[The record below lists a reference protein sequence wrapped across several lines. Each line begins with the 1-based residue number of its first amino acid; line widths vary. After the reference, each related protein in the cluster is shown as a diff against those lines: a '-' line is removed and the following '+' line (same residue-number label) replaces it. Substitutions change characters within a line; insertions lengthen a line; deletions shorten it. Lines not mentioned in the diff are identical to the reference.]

1 MVRVF
6 EPLTH
11 RAGRATRSVAARGNP
26 KAIRALDLRRAW
38 LAILVLGLAP
48 SARAEDAQP
57 SPARFSPASS
67 TALWALA
74 QLIPSPLLVI
84 GDEHVGGGMRW
95 QLTPLLVSF
104 GVAARPLRSFIV
116 SPVARHS
123 GSVEL
128 HASPEWACCAP
139 DDQHGWLVRA
149 GLRMYLPLIEHG
161 EMLSWSF
168 GASYHLAVDGGG
180 PAGDLGL
187 YTLFGVFGLNLTV
200 SPLLTGREFV
210 AALNFRYY

>member
-1 MVRVF
+1 MI

-11 RAGRATRSVAARGNP
+11 PAARS
-26 KAIRALDLRRAW
+26 AWSITARSSARALDLHHVWVAV
-38 LAILVLGLAP
+38 IVLGLAT
-48 SARAEDAQP
+48 SVRAEDSQP
-57 SPARFSPASS
+57 SAARFSFAGSL
-67 TALWALA
+67 ALWSLT

-84 GDEHVGGGMRW
+84 GDTHVGGGMRW

-139 DDQHGWLVRA
+139 NDRHGWLLRA
-149 GLRMYLPLIEHG
+149 GVRTYLPLIEHG
-161 EMLSWSF
+161 ELLSWSF
-168 GASYHLAVDGGG
+168 GASYHLAADGGG

-200 SPLLTGREFV
+200 SPLLEGREFV